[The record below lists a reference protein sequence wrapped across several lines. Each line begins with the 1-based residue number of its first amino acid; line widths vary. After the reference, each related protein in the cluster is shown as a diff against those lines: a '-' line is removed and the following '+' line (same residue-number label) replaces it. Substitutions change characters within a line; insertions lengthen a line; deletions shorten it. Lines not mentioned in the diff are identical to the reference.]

1 MHTAFLE
8 TLTPNRCLRRE
19 VSDRFP
25 PRISGSQTGWGRV
38 YLDSQVTVLAGRGEL
53 LDVPVHLGHRQAAA
67 ALLPAADDILQP
79 RQHPLQLRVQVAA
92 VIWEWM
98 WTECVK
104 QAAGQSRR
112 FFSLTMKNP
121 FQ

>member
-1 MHTAFLE
+1 MAFLE
-8 TLTPNRCLRRE
+8 TLPPDRCLRRE
-19 VSDRFP
+19 VSDCFP
-25 PRISGSQTGWGRV
+25 HRISKSQPGWGRA

-79 RQHPLQLRVQVAA
+79 RQHPLQLRVQVTA
-92 VIWEWM
+92 VICERM

-104 QAAGQSRR
+104 QADGQ
-112 FFSLTMKNP
+112 
-121 FQ
+121 